1 MTNDESPPNKIDP
14 GAQTCE
20 TPRTMR
26 SLLTAILCFA
36 AAAAA
41 SATETPSKFTGRW
54 VGIAEFGN
62 SRYPEMNDERA
73 LLTIEVDPQGVI
85 TNGAIRDFVGNALA
99 GFFGQLDSNGR
110 ITTTTIPVQWGQGSI
125 FGELEINL
133 GHTTGFGTYR
143 TRIFDSGNFRSTI
156 RFWREK
162 KPTLDNVTTSSSSFF
177 AMGITN
183 LVPLS
188 PPVAPNP

>member
-1 MTNDESPPNKIDP
+1 
-14 GAQTCE
+14 
-20 TPRTMR
+20 MR

-36 AAAAA
+36 AAATA

-62 SRYPEMNDERA
+62 SRYPDMNDERA

-110 ITTTTIPVQWGQGSI
+110 INTTTIPVQWGEGSV
-125 FGELEINL
+125 FGRLEINL

-143 TRIFDSGNFRSTI
+143 ARIFDSGNFRSNI
-156 RFWREK
+156 RFWRENR
-162 KPTLDNVTTSSSSFF
+162 PPLETATASSSSFMSF
-177 AMGITN
+177 MSVPPLGNNGITN
-183 LVPLS
+183 IVMPLS
-188 PPVAPNP
+188 PPAAPNP

>member
-1 MTNDESPPNKIDP
+1 M
-14 GAQTCE
+14 
-20 TPRTMR
+20 RT
-26 SLLTAILCFA
+26 LLAFLCFA
-36 AAAAA
+36 TAATA

-62 SRYPEMNDERA
+62 SRNPDMNDERA
-73 LLTIEVDPQGVI
+73 LLTIDVDPQGVI

-110 ITTTTIPVQWGQGSI
+110 ITTTTLPVQGTI
-125 FGELEINL
+125 FGQLEINL

-143 TRIFDSGNFRSTI
+143 ARILDHWNFRSTI

-162 KPTLDNVTTSSSSFF
+162 KPTVDNATASSSSLLTMSVPPVGNN
-177 AMGITN
+177 AITN
-183 LVPLS
+183 NIVS
-188 PPVAPNP
+188 PTAPAAPGAPNP

>member
-1 MTNDESPPNKIDP
+1 
-14 GAQTCE
+14 
-20 TPRTMR
+20 MR

-36 AAAAA
+36 AAATA

-62 SRYPEMNDERA
+62 SRYPEMNEVRA
-73 LLTIEVDPQGVI
+73 LLTIEVDPQGAI

-99 GFFGQLDSNGR
+99 GFFGQIDSNGR
-110 ITTTTIPVQWGQGSI
+110 ITTTTFPVQGGI

-133 GHTTGFGTYR
+133 GPTTGFGTYR
-143 TRIFDSGNFRSTI
+143 ARIFDRGNFRSSI
-156 RFWREK
+156 RFWRER

-177 AMGITN
+177 AMSVLPIGNLGITN
-183 LVPLS
+183 IVIPL
-188 PPVAPNP
+188 PPPAAPTP